1 MMDFKKLLELMCL
14 KKASDLF
21 ITAGR
26 PPCMNIDG
34 ELTDVSKANLTE
46 EQTLKI
52 VESIMS
58 PAQQMEFENT
68 KECQFA
74 INYPDL
80 GRFRVSAFT
89 QRDAAGMVLRRIE
102 HEIPDVEDLNLPLI
116 LKDLIM
122 KKRGLVIFVG
132 ATGTGKSTSLAA
144 LIKHRNQNSRG
155 HIITIEDPIEFLHPH
170 LGCIITQR
178 EIGIDTESYEVALK
192 NALRQ
197 APTVILIGEIRTRET
212 MQNAITFAETG
223 HLCLST
229 LHVNNANQALDRIL
243 HFFPDEM
250 HAQLL
255 MDLSLNLRGIVAQQL
270 IKRADGK
277 GRYPAVEILLN
288 TPLAKDYIRKGEI
301 HRLKELMKESEE
313 LGMQTFDGALFHLL
327 EGNKISYEDAINSAD
342 SPTDLRLRI
351 KLKLGMGDHGRKN
364 TPSGD
369 VLNIKDDDNDN
380 DDGVMR
386 W

>member
-1 MMDFKKLLELMCL
+1 MEFKKLLELMCQ

-26 PPCMNIDG
+26 ASCMNIDG
-34 ELTDVSKANLTE
+34 ELTDVSEAVLTE

-74 INYPDL
+74 INYPNL
-80 GRFRVSAFT
+80 GRFRVSVFT

-102 HEIPDVEDLNLPLI
+102 HEIPNVEDLNLPLI

-122 KKRGLVIFVG
+122 EKRGLVLFVG
-132 ATGTGKSTSLAA
+132 ATGTGKSTTLAA

-178 EIGIDTESYEVALK
+178 EVGIDTESYEVALK

-229 LHVNNANQALDRIL
+229 LHANNANQALDRIL
-243 HFFPDEM
+243 HFFPDDM
-250 HAQLL
+250 HSQLL
-255 MDLSLNLRGIVAQQL
+255 MDLSLNLKGIVAQ
-270 IKRADGK
+270 
-277 GRYPAVEILLN
+277 
-288 TPLAKDYIRKGEI
+288 
-301 HRLKELMKESEE
+301 
-313 LGMQTFDGALFHLL
+313 
-327 EGNKISYEDAINSAD
+327 
-342 SPTDLRLRI
+342 
-351 KLKLGMGDHGRKN
+351 
-364 TPSGD
+364 
-369 VLNIKDDDNDN
+369 
-380 DDGVMR
+380 
-386 W
+386 